1 MKTFYRVN
9 NKWTG
14 QGLWYDY
21 AGDFTGLIH
30 DRFRF
35 CKNNELAMDFDPEIA
50 GWLSAT
56 EQLEQLW
63 FWFPKEDIARL
74 EEHGWF
80 IHEYQVPAD
89 CVKWYERFQHW
100 VIKQDSI
107 RVSRIIPLQELLYEN
122 HQI

>member
-35 CKNNELAMDFDPEIA
+35 CKNHDLAMDFDPEIA

-56 EQLEQLW
+56 EQLDQLW

-74 EEHGWF
+74 VH
-80 IHEYQVPAD
+80 
-89 CVKWYERFQHW
+89 
-100 VIKQDSI
+100 S
-107 RVSRIIPLQELLYEN
+107 
-122 HQI
+122 